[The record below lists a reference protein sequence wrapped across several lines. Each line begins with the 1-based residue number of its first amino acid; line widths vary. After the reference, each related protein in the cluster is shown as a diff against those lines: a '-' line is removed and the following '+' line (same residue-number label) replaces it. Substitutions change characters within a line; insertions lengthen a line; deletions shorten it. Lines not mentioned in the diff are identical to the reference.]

1 MNPAAPPGDEDTTR
15 LSLDAWATLAPEALP
30 QATEAQTTRPATQ
43 GRVGDALSPPP
54 PSPEIGD
61 VLGAWRLVG
70 QLGRGGMGQVFLA
83 ERNDGH
89 YQQRAAIKLLLG
101 LSGNQ
106 ASLDQLARERQI
118 LASLNHPHIARLLD
132 GGSTPAGLPYLV
144 MEYVEGEAIDRY
156 VARQKLSLP
165 AILALFSMVCEA
177 LAYAHGQL
185 VLHCDV
191 KPGNVLVGADGRA
204 MLLDFGVAQLQ
215 GRSAAG
221 ERQPGA
227 TDGPRSLG
235 ATPRFASPELLAW
248 QPVSAASDVY
258 SLGRLLQELLQLHQP
273 QGPGP
278 SPLRRAELAAIIAKA
293 TQQRPEQRYRSVP
306 ELQADLRR
314 FQRQLPIEALP
325 RRGPYVLRKL
335 LRRRWLALS
344 VSAGVL
350 LLGLGFSWSLVH
362 QRDLAEAARQQAQQE
377 AENAKRV
384 RQVVIAIFE
393 DFDPFLIGRQP
404 KSFAE
409 FIDDAAARVDADLK
423 QQPAVQAEMKH
434 VLGLVYQRSGRS
446 LRAIELLEQDLALQ
460 RGLPQRDLNKEALA
474 LHELTVA
481 LVNAGLAPRA
491 LPLAREALS
500 LREAAYQAR
509 PGQATGSLLGDSLA
523 ALGLVLTRLSAF
535 EEAGRHYQRALD
547 IRRQHDGAESAK
559 VASSLHSLGA
569 LAERE
574 ERYAQAQAWFEQSLA
589 LKAQRLPPDHP
600 YTLNSRHGL
609 AQALLG
615 QQRLDDA
622 LPLLRELLAQRR
634 RIHGERSVFAL
645 ETQSLLARALLRAG
659 QGREALALHAQG
671 LSELQALLGASAM
684 PVAQE
689 LLWLAE
695 AQEAQ
700 GEARAALRSRRE
712 ALAIQLAQA
721 PSDPVQQAWARLQLG
736 RALLRA
742 GEAQEARPLIVA
754 AAAELQKRR
763 WPAGHSLETQVSAAL
778 AELGR

>member
-1 MNPAAPPGDEDTTR
+1 MNPAVLPGDEDGTR
-15 LSLDAWATLAPEALP
+15 LSLDAWATLAPDGLP
-30 QATEAQTTRPATQ
+30 FLGEVQKTRPATA
-43 GRVGDALSPPP
+43 GRLDASVPCQ
-54 PSPEIGD
+54 PSPELGD

-70 QLGRGGMGQVFLA
+70 LLGQGGMGQVFLA
-83 ERNDGH
+83 ERHDGH
-89 YQQRAAIKLLLG
+89 YQQRAALKLLLG
-101 LSGNQ
+101 LSSPAGPD
-106 ASLDQLARERQI
+106 LLARERQI
-118 LASLNHPHIARLLD
+118 LASLNHPNIARLLD
-132 GGSTPAGLPYLV
+132 GGSTPGGQPYLV

-156 VARQKLSLP
+156 VARRKLGLP
-165 AILALFSMVCEA
+165 DILTLFAMVCEA

-191 KPGNVLVGADGRA
+191 KPGNVLVGRDGRA
-204 MLLDFGVAQLQ
+204 VLLDFGVAQLQ
-215 GRSAAG
+215 GRQSGADGVAAAARG
-221 ERQPGA
+221 PG
-227 TDGPRSLG
+227 SLG
-235 ATPRFASPELLAW
+235 ATPRFASPELLAG
-248 QPVSAASDVY
+248 QAVSAASDVY

-273 QGPGP
+273 QGKSP
-278 SPLRRAELAAIIAKA
+278 SSLRRAELAAIVAKA

-325 RRGPYVLRKL
+325 RRGSYVLRKL

-344 VSAGVL
+344 VSASVL
-350 LLGLGFSWSLVH
+350 LLGLGFSWSLMH
-362 QRDLAEAARQQAQQE
+362 QRDLAEAARQQAQLE

-384 RQVVIAIFE
+384 RQVVISIFE
-393 DFDPFLIGRQP
+393 EFDPFLIGRQP

-409 FIDDAAARVDADLK
+409 FIDDASARVDADLK

-460 RGLPQRDLNKEALA
+460 RSLPQRDLRKEALA
-474 LHELTVA
+474 LHELSVS
-481 LVNAGLAPRA
+481 LINAGLAPRA
-491 LPLAREALS
+491 LPLAREALA

-509 PGQATGSLLGDSLA
+509 PDQATGSLLGDSLA
-523 ALGLVLTRLSAF
+523 AMGLVLTRLSEF
-535 EEAGRHYQRALD
+535 EEAGRLYQRALET
-547 IRRQHDGAESAK
+547 RRQHDGAESAK

-574 ERYAQAQAWFEQSLA
+574 ERYAQAQDWFEQSLA
-589 LKAQRLPPDHP
+589 LKAKRLPPDHP
-600 YTLNSRHGL
+600 YTLNSRHGR

-615 QQRLDDA
+615 QQRLDEA
-622 LPLLRELLAQRR
+622 LPLLRELLEQRR
-634 RIHGERSVFAL
+634 RVHGERSVFAL

-659 QGREALALHAQG
+659 QGREALALHDKG
-671 LSELQALLGASAM
+671 LSELRALLGASAM

-721 PSDPVQQAWARLQLG
+721 PPDSVQQAWARLQLG
-736 RALLRA
+736 RALLRV
-742 GEAQEARPLIVA
+742 GEAQEARPLILA

-763 WPAGHSLETQVSAAL
+763 WPAGHSLETQVSAVL